1 MRSVRLRL
9 LAMALLPLIALLPL
23 LLGLTM
29 QRWIAK
35 FDDLL
40 IAKVGSDLRVAEQY
54 FEQIKAAQA
63 AAIAAMAQSASF
75 EASRRRGAA
84 GLAAFVEGRRAELGL
99 DFLLWADLTD
109 LRLPA
114 PVRELAR
121 SAAPGG
127 AGASLVLLDA
137 RQMEAISP
145 DLAARAA
152 IPLVPTEAARPIA
165 REVESRGMFM
175 LAVHRSA
182 DSDDV
187 LIGGRLLNANL
198 DVIDRMNA
206 LVYRDA
212 DGEVSRTGTT
222 TLFLEDVRISTN
234 VRLFEGSRAL
244 GTRVSEA
251 VWRQVM
257 AQGRTWLDRAFVV
270 NDWYVSGYVP
280 LTDMSGA
287 RIGMLYTGFLEAP
300 FAAERNAMVLALIG
314 AFVAVIGVSAPLFLW
329 LARGIFAPLEA
340 MTATMAR
347 AEAGALEARIGPVSR
362 SDEIGAVAR
371 HLDRLLDQVQERDAA
386 LRDHADNLNELVS
399 QRTAELQAANH
410 KLEATFAK
418 LVMSEKLASVGEI
431 TAGVAHEINNPLAII
446 QGNLEVIRMR
456 LSPEQ
461 RDGLKS
467 ELDFID
473 AQTHRIAVMVGKLL
487 NFTRPDEMSGVTSRI
502 HADQAVA
509 DALILVAPDL
519 RKNAIEMHVEHSPS
533 PPFNVVETEF
543 QQVMVN
549 LVINAIQAMGA
560 GGSLAI
566 RTGPAERDGAPGTE
580 IMVTDSG
587 PGIPPD
593 RIASVFDPFMTTKR
607 GTGSGLGL
615 SISQALVTR
624 VGGLIS
630 ASSAPG
636 EGATFSVWFPAADIS
651 SAVAGNQGMNV
662 DILSTEPGSDRPGGR
677 LSDLAAAP
685 QTPPNHKT

>member
-9 LAMALLPLIALLPL
+9 LAMALLPLVALLPL

-54 FEQIKAAQA
+54 FNQIKAAQGD
-63 AAIAAMAQSASF
+63 AIAAMAQSAAF
-75 EASRRRGAA
+75 AA
-84 GLAAFVEGRRAELGL
+84 KLGQGGPGLAAFVDSKRDALDL
-99 DFLLWADLTD
+99 DFILWADGAD
-109 LRLPA
+109 SGLPQ
-114 PVRELAR
+114 PVRDLAR
-121 SAAPGG
+121 SVLPGAAGVG
-127 AGASLVLLDA
+127 VMLLDA
-137 RQMEAISP
+137 REMAAISP
-145 DLAARAA
+145 ALAGRAA
-152 IPLVPTEAARPIA
+152 MPLVPTEAARTIA
-165 REVESRGMFM
+165 RDVEARGMFM
-175 LAVHRSA
+175 LAVHRA
-182 DSDDV
+182 AGGDKV
-187 LIGGRLLNANL
+187 LIGGRLLNRNL

-206 LVYRDA
+206 LVYRDE

-234 VRLFEGSRAL
+234 VRLFQGERAL
-244 GTRVSEA
+244 GTRVSDA
-251 VWRQVM
+251 VWQRVM
-257 AQGRTWLDRAFVV
+257 VEGQTWLDRAFVV

-287 RIGMLYTGFLEAP
+287 RVGMLYTGFLEAP
-300 FAAERNAMVLALIG
+300 FVSERNTMVVALI
-314 AFVAVIGVSAPLFLW
+314 AAVVGVIAVSVPLFLW

-362 SDEIGAVAR
+362 NDEIGTVAR

-386 LRDHADNLNELVS
+386 LRDYAGNLNDLVA
-399 QRTAELQAANH
+399 QRTAELQEANH

-456 LSPEQ
+456 LSPDQ
-461 RDGLKS
+461 RAGLKS

-473 AQTHRIAVMVGKLL
+473 AQTHRIAVLVSKLL
-487 NFTRPDEMSGVTSRI
+487 NFTRPGEISDMTSRI
-502 HADQAVA
+502 DAAKAVE

-519 RKNAIEMHVEHSPS
+519 RKNAIETRVEHDPA
-533 PPFNVVETEF
+533 PAFNVVETEF
-543 QQVMVN
+543 QQVIVN
-549 LVINAIQAMGA
+549 LVINAIQAMGQ
-560 GGSLAI
+560 GGSLTI
-566 RTGPAERDGAPGTE
+566 RTGPATREGVAGTR
-580 IMVTDSG
+580 IVVTDSG

-593 RIASVFDPFMTTKR
+593 KIDSVFDPFMTTKL

-615 SISQALVTR
+615 SISQSLVTR
-624 VGGLIS
+624 VGGLITAES
-630 ASSAPG
+630 PQG
-636 EGATFSVWFPAADIS
+636 EGATFTVWFPAADIS
-651 SAVAGNQGMNV
+651 SN
-662 DILSTEPGSDRPGGR
+662 DR
-677 LSDLAAAP
+677 
-685 QTPPNHKT
+685 